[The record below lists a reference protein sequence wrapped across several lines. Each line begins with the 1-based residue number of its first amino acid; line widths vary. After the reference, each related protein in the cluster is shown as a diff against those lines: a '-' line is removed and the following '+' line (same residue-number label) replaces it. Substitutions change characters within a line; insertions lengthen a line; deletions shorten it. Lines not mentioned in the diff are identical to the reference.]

1 MQLSKKVKNFW
12 GFFSPFLEST
22 SNFRHFEK
30 KDDTHCLC
38 ISKIADCQ
46 GHL

>member
-22 SNFRHFEK
+22 SDFRHFGK
-30 KDDTHCLC
+30 KDDSHDLC
-38 ISKIADCQ
+38 ISEITDWQ
-46 GHL
+46 RHV